1 MRSKPKH
8 WFFFCQICHTQKKFW
23 KKTLKL
29 VFSPKI
35 NILRCGYFK
44 FREFIWEINV
54 SNVIWTLDLIFM
66 LHWPCFI
73 FFSVDN
79 AINEA
84 FYYTSL
90 TSNRVFTETAAI
102 WLSCVCHKKIPK
114 LFHFVISFA
123 LKMTVENFFF
133 SKCLFIYLL
142 CPSNALI
149 KQYLP
154 KLIL

>member
-1 MRSKPKH
+1 MNTGSDLNAA
-8 WFFFCQICHTQKKFW
+8 I
-23 KKTLKL
+23 
-29 VFSPKI
+29 
-35 NILRCGYFK
+35 
-44 FREFIWEINV
+44 
-54 SNVIWTLDLIFM
+54 SN
-66 LHWPCFI
+66 LHWPCF

-123 LKMTVENFFF
+123 LKMTVENIFFF
-133 SKCLFIYLL
+133 KVFIHI
-142 CPSNALI
+142 LI
-149 KQYLP
+149 MPQ
-154 KLIL
+154 